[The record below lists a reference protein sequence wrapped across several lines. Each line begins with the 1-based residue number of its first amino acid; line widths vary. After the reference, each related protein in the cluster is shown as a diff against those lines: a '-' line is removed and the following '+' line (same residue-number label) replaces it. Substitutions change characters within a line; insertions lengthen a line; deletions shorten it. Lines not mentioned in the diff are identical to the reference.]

1 MEFDK
6 DLQARQEARW
16 LLHRAEAAQKQ
27 LAQFPQEK
35 LDAIVKAIADAID
48 GAATELAD
56 MAVRE
61 TGFGNVEDKVA
72 KISRTWGAAINSWV
86 PAMEAILRQP
96 MDPAGAPAFSAAAAA
111 IFAAAN
117 VHCRAL
123 GWGEKTMVL
132 PAFRAIMAL

>member
-16 LLHRAEAAQKQ
+16 LLRRAEKAQKQ

-48 GAATELAD
+48 GAATELAE

-61 TGFGNVEDKVA
+61 TGFGNTEDKVTKNRFA
-72 KISRTWGAAINSWV
+72 SRTLW
-86 PAMEAILRQP
+86 EAIKDMKTVGVLNE
-96 MDPAGAPAFSAAAAA
+96 DT
-111 IFAAAN
+111 
-117 VHCRAL
+117 
-123 GWGEKTMVL
+123 GEKLWQIGVPVGVIATE
-132 PAFRAIMAL
+132 